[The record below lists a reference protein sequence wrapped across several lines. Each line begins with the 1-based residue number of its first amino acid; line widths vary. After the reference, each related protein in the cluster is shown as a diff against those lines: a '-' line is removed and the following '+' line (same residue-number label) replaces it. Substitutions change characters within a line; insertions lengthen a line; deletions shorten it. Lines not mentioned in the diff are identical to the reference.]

1 MLKFSFDSAGTNLVK
16 DAEHFV
22 GDGTTTKFYFTRL
35 AGSDI
40 VEVRIFDST
49 HPNGDLQESGTDYT
63 IGSDGGGDYIEFAT
77 APADG
82 SVIECST
89 SGNRIFYDKAVVANS
104 AEESE
109 RTMEAMYYL
118 IETGEYEYNS
128 VNIHIMDQVWN
139 AGLDMDDYWIAPDS
153 SGSPGTYVRMAQEF
167 TGDGTTTDFTLTEF
181 SGTQLWQVYV
191 DGVLQ
196 EEGTDYTVSGDTI
209 TFTSAPADG
218 AKIMATYRYDVGNM
232 PQGGTHAFWLKC
244 IVPQQT
250 TVSNLRDP
258 YLQAY
263 GVAIPTD

>member
-1 MLKFSFDSAGTNLVK
+1 MLKFSFDSAGTTLVK

-35 AGSDI
+35 AGADI
-40 VEVRIFDST
+40 TEVRIFDST
-49 HPNGDLQESGTDYT
+49 HPNGVLQAPGTNYT
-63 IGSDGGGDYIEFAT
+63 IGNDAGGDYIEFDT
-77 APADG
+77 APASG

-89 SGNRIFYDKAVVANS
+89 AGNRLFYDKAVVANS
-104 AEESE
+104 ASESE
-109 RTMEAMYYL
+109 RTLEEKYYL
-118 IETGEYEYNS
+118 VETGEYDYNS

-139 AGLDMDDYWIAPDS
+139 AGMDMDDYYIAPDN
-153 SGSPGTYVRMAQEF
+153 SGVPGTYVRMAQEF

-181 SGTQLWQVYV
+181 SGTQVWQVYV
-191 DGVLQ
+191 DGTLQ
-196 EEGTDYTVSGDTI
+196 EEGTDYTISGDTI
-209 TFTSAPADG
+209 SFASAPASG
-218 AKIMATYRYDVGNM
+218 AKIMATYRYDVGSIAK
-232 PQGGTHAFWLKC
+232 GSYHTFWLKC